1 MLGRLINQLDSPEN
15 IAVLYGGGYFDHAT
29 LLDEIEILRGIEY
42 DELTTAIDQFI
53 KPERL
58 SVYQIVPPTK

>member
-1 MLGRLINQLDSPEN
+1 M
-15 IAVLYGGGYFDHAT
+15 LYGGSYFDHAT
-29 LLDEIEILRGIEY
+29 LLDEIEILRSIDY
-42 DELTTAIDQFI
+42 DELAIAIDQFV